1 MAVIKSALE
10 IALEKTEGVKPDKES
25 VKAHE
30 LRQEG
35 QRIASQALSDPEADP
50 AKRLAA
56 FSGTDAASV
65 KEGYYQTLFANITLP
80 LDETGLETLD
90 KIHAALNMLA
100 KDKRQLQHIHQQL
113 RQFFT
118 QYLEDRKRLEDAL
131 LKQFAGK
138 LRQKEEQL
146 SRQVGAPVKLNPASD
161 PEFANAYKLNQ
172 GQLDSRYGQ
181 ALEQFKQEISTILT
195 GR

>member
-1 MAVIKSALE
+1 M
-10 IALEKTEGVKPDKES
+10 
-25 VKAHE
+25 
-30 LRQEG
+30 
-35 QRIASQALSDPEADP
+35 
-50 AKRLAA
+50 
-56 FSGTDAASV
+56 

-90 KIHAALNMLA
+90 KIHAALDMLA